1 MDCKNQLWIEYP
13 MVRVR
18 GLTNVASQHRASPWG
33 VAPWTTRSNRHWSLD
48 ATGAGVWASNCW
60 GTTMDNP
67 AFAFPSDVQP
77 GTFQNA
83 RPSGERATSWARQG
97 VVAEGIKGSPAAGN
111 RRGMAVSQAPA

>member
-67 AFAFPSDVQP
+67 AFAFPSDV
-77 GTFQNA
+77 
-83 RPSGERATSWARQG
+83 
-97 VVAEGIKGSPAAGN
+97 
-111 RRGMAVSQAPA
+111 